1 MEEQKTTNEA
11 SQVANQTDLNSE
23 KMNDQQLNRLKHL
36 QALKDLNLDPFLIT
50 KVNRTCTLQE
60 FRKKY
65 ENYTHEQLQ
74 EIDKDMIEVVAGKV
88 MGIRQTF
95 GQLQDFSGQ
104 IQFYIYKKEFDP
116 DAFHIFKS
124 LLDIGDYVEIT
135 GYPMKTMTG
144 ELTIR
149 IKSFKIIS
157 KALRPLP
164 EK

>member
-1 MEEQKTTNEA
+1 MEEQKTTSEA
-11 SQVANQTDLNSE
+11 NQVANQTDLNSD

-74 EIDKDMIEVVAGKV
+74 EIGKDMIEVVAGKV

-104 IQFYIYKKEFDP
+104 LQFYIYKKEFDP